1 MLGCEYK
8 SQRLGMY
15 AAYENNTGVVIT
27 GLIEI
32 FRALLNEINVSIGT
46 YLMFI
51 SAQHVSV
58 VAGANFG
65 WPS

>member
-1 MLGCEYK
+1 
-8 SQRLGMY
+8 MY

-27 GLIEI
+27 GLIGI

-51 SAQHVSV
+51 SAQHVLV